1 MSALRRDDGSAS
13 ETGDQWLYSCL
24 SGDVCVCV
32 CVCVCVTHRSIVTGL
47 SAPRHVVAVNRRDVR
62 DRRTDRQTD
71 TQTQTEVFGL
81 VS

>member
-1 MSALRRDDGSAS
+1 MSALRRDDASAS

-24 SGDVCVCV
+24 SGDVCV

-47 SAPRHVVAVNRRDVR
+47 SAPRHVVAVNRRD
-62 DRRTDRQTD
+62 RRTDRQTD